1 MSGTTVGE
9 ENHVGV
15 LQEWFGPHWW
25 NVREVALLIIATFV
39 LFPLV
44 LAKRVVEL
52 SPNPWPFIIY
62 FDRSHG

>member
-9 ENHVGV
+9 ENHGGV

-25 NVREVALLIIATFV
+25 NDREVALLIIAVFV
-39 LFPLV
+39 LLPLV
-44 LAKRVVEL
+44 LAKRVGEL
-52 SPNPWPFIIY
+52 PPNPSPLILY